1 MAFHDD
7 LLEQAR
13 VLARLDKRRP
23 KQANLR
29 RAVSAAYYALFHLL
43 TNEGARKITPA
54 GPQRL
59 LSQVSRAFEHA
70 TMRHVCKSLLAP
82 NSALVTAFHLRP
94 TDDLRAVAEAF
105 NSLQDARHTADYDL
119 SSNLDRDDAVL
130 NIRLAESAFAAWH
143 RVRASDEANVFLV
156 ALLMKKEW
164 PRR

>member
-13 VLARLDKRRP
+13 VLSLLDKRRP

-43 TNEGARKITPA
+43 TSESARRLAPA
-54 GPQRL
+54 SPPNL
-59 LSQVSRAFEHA
+59 MSEVSRAFEHA
-70 TMRHVCKSLLAP
+70 TMRHVCKSLLTP
-82 NSALVTAFHLRP
+82 TSALIGTFRLTP
-94 TDDLRAVAEAF
+94 TDDLRIVAEAF

-119 SSNLDRDDAVL
+119 SSNLDRNDAVL
-130 NIRLAESAFAAWH
+130 KIRLAESAFAAW
-143 RVRASDEANVFLV
+143 RRIRAREEANVFLV
-156 ALLMKKEW
+156 ALLMRREW

>member
-13 VLARLDKRRP
+13 VLAQLDKRRP

-43 TNEGARKITPA
+43 TSESARRLTPA
-54 GPQRL
+54 APPRL
-59 LSQVSRAFEHA
+59 MSQVSRAFEHA
-70 TMRHVCKSLLAP
+70 TMRHVCKSLLTP
-82 NSALVTAFHLRP
+82 GSALITTFRLSP
-94 TDDLRAVAEAF
+94 TDDLREVAEAF
-105 NSLQDARHTADYDL
+105 SSLQDARHMADYDL
-119 SSNLDRDDAVL
+119 SSNLDRNDAVL
-130 NIRLAESAFAAWH
+130 KIRLAESAFAAW
-143 RVRASDEANVFLV
+143 RRMRAKDEANVFLV